1 MIKRL
6 GIMGGTFNPVHNGHL
21 RIAEIA
27 RRELEL
33 DEVRFI
39 PTGDSPHKRVDVSG
53 ASRLDMVRLAVGDRP
68 GFTVSDMEIAR
79 EGRSYTCDTL
89 RALRMQEPDTKL
101 FFILGEDMLMDITS
115 WRNPD
120 IIVRLA
126 SLAAVP
132 RPGGGCGRAGH
143 VCEYLRMEYG
153 ADVHMMS
160 EAGPEISSTEIRRRV
175 SAGEEIGELVPAS
188 VADYIYDRGLY
199 KALETRNDAGRD
211 Y

>member
-1 MIKRL
+1 MAKRL

-27 RRELEL
+27 QRELEL

-53 ASRLDMVRLAVGDRP
+53 TSRLEMVRLAVDGHP

-79 EGRSYTCDTL
+79 VGRSYTCDTL
-89 RALRMQEPDTKL
+89 RALRAQEPGAEL
-101 FFILGEDMLMDITS
+101 FFILGGDMIMDITS

-120 IIVRLA
+120 VIVRLA
-126 SLAAVP
+126 VLATVP
-132 RPGGGCGRAGH
+132 RPGDDAGREGR

-153 ADVHMMS
+153 ADVRVMS

-175 SAGEEIGELVPAS
+175 NAGEDISGLVPAN
-188 VADYIYDRGLY
+188 VERYIYSRGLY
-199 KALETRNDAGRD
+199 QALETRNDA
-211 Y
+211 